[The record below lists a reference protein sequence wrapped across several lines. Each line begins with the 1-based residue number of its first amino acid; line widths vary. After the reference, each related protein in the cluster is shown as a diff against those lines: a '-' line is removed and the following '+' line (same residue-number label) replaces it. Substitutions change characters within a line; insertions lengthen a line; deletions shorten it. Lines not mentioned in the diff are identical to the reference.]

1 MDSSFIDSGE
11 SNNGL
16 SGLLS
21 DLVALLLGPLLL
33 LPFEPALLL
42 LLLEAVLLAGVGIE
56 YGEKRCDPTGLMII
70 VFEEDELRTGYIGR
84 GRRRVDPLDDE
95 DSFAGGGL

>member
-1 MDSSFIDSGE
+1 MIRAGGVDA
-11 SNNGL
+11 
-16 SGLLS
+16 
-21 DLVALLLGPLLL
+21 LVDGVQQ
-33 LPFEPALLL
+33 
-42 LLLEAVLLAGVGIE
+42 LEAVLLAGVGIE